1 MSKPPDLG
9 DGVKKDDL
17 ISFGTENGNYV
28 IRSHLWG
35 RCLIKVRLLT
45 FKDVPQVTFKINS
58 KEQDYSW

>member
-45 FKDVPQVTFKINS
+45 FKDVPGRRSHS
-58 KEQDYSW
+58 K

>member
-45 FKDVPQVTFKINS
+45 FKDVPQEIGRASCRERV
-58 KEQDYSW
+58 